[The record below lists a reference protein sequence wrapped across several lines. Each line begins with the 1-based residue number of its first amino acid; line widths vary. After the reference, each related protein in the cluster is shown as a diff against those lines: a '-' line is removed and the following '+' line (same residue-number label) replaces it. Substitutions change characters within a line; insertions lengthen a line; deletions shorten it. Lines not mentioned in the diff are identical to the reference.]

1 MPFRRSQFES
11 SIGSAPSDKSFN
23 PATLLSIICLWL
35 AAVGNGAVWQE
46 LHKLGRLQSA
56 KDVWVAICMGLVIW
70 GALVALSALLA
81 WRRSIKPVLVF
92 LLIASALGM
101 HFMMSYGV
109 VIDNTMMI
117 NVFQTDPRE
126 TRDLLNLQLF
136 VTLILVAGLPMLWLW
151 FVSVRRLPWEKQLAR
166 NTLILIAGVAVS
178 VGAIA
183 LSFQGFSSLM
193 RNHKHVRYLLNPLNS
208 LYAIGQIATKP
219 LRHGPQPLQ
228 AIGQDAKLG
237 APSESSKPPLLM
249 IVVGETARAANF
261 SFNGY
266 GRQTTPQLAKIAQ
279 TDHFVY
285 WKDAWSCGTNTA
297 ASLPCMFS
305 HLGKEAYEDSK
316 ARYESLLDV
325 LQRAGMA
332 VLWIDNQSGC
342 KGVCDRVGNV
352 NVSQAKIPEHCSS
365 GECHDGVMLHDLD
378 ARIAALPAEK
388 RAKGVVVVLHQMGSH
403 GPAYYKRVPPE
414 FKKFQPECLTNN
426 LSDCSREQIT
436 NSYDNT
442 LLYTDQLLFS
452 SINWLKTKA
461 NTAQSAMIYVSD
473 HGESLGEKG
482 IYLHGLPYAIAP
494 NEQKQIPW
502 LNWFSPEFV
511 AGKNLDVA
519 CLKRNAGQRVS
530 HDNLFHSV
538 LGLLDVKTSLH
549 TANLDVY
556 AACSKP

>member
-1 MPFRRSQFES
+1 MRFTTSPSE
-11 SIGSAPSDKSFN
+11 GAPNGTGLS
-23 PATLLSIICLWL
+23 PATLLIIVSLWI
-35 AAVGNGAVWQE
+35 ATIANGALWQE
-46 LHKLGRLQSA
+46 LHQLGLLQTA
-56 KDVWVAICMGLVIW
+56 KDIWVAICMGGVMW
-70 GALVALSALLA
+70 GALIALGSCLA
-81 WRRSIKPVLVF
+81 WRRSIKPVLAFF
-92 LLIASALGM
+92 LIVAALGM

-109 VIDNTMMI
+109 VIDDTMML

-126 TRDLLNLQLF
+126 TRDLLNLRLF
-136 VTLILVAGLPMLWLW
+136 ITLLLVAGLPTLWLW
-151 FVSVRRLPWEKQLAR
+151 FAPIKRAIWRKQMLQNA
-166 NTLILIAGVAVS
+166 LILIAGCALLIA
-178 VGAIA
+178 AIA

-219 LRHGPQPLQ
+219 LRNGPQPLQ

-237 APSESSKPPLLM
+237 ASYASAGKPPLLM
-249 IVVGETARAANF
+249 IVVGETARSANF
-261 SFNGY
+261 SFSGY
-266 GRQTTPQLAKIAQ
+266 ARETTPQMKALSQ
-279 TDHFVY
+279 TEPFVY

-305 HLGKEAYEDSK
+305 HLGKEAFEDSK

-325 LQRAGMA
+325 LQRAGLA
-332 VLWIDNQSGC
+332 VIWIDNQSGC
-342 KGVCDRVGNV
+342 KGVCDRVENV
-352 NVSQAKIPEHCSS
+352 NTLAAKIPEHCSS
-365 GECHDGVMLHDLD
+365 GECHDLVMLHDLD
-378 ARIAALPAEK
+378 ARIAALPASS

-403 GPAYYKRVPPE
+403 GPAYFKRVPDA

-426 LSDCSREQIT
+426 LSECTREQIT

-442 LLYTDQLLFS
+442 LLYTDQLLS
-452 SINWLKTKA
+452 SSVKWLKTKA
-461 NTAQSAMIYVSD
+461 DTASSAMIYVSD

-511 AGKNLDVA
+511 AAQKLDIA
-519 CLKRNAGQRVS
+519 CLQKNASQRIT

-538 LGLLDVKTSLH
+538 LGLLDVKTALH
-549 TANLDVY
+549 SPKLDVY
-556 AACSKP
+556 APCIKP

>member
-1 MPFRRSQFES
+1 
-11 SIGSAPSDKSFN
+11 
-23 PATLLSIICLWL
+23 
-35 AAVGNGAVWQE
+35 
-46 LHKLGRLQSA
+46 
-56 KDVWVAICMGLVIW
+56 
-70 GALVALSALLA
+70 
-81 WRRSIKPVLVF
+81 
-92 LLIASALGM
+92 
-101 HFMMSYGV
+101 
-109 VIDNTMMI
+109 
-117 NVFQTDPRE
+117 
-126 TRDLLNLQLF
+126 
-136 VTLILVAGLPMLWLW
+136 
-151 FVSVRRLPWEKQLAR
+151 
-166 NTLILIAGVAVS
+166 
-178 VGAIA
+178 
-183 LSFQGFSSLM
+183 
-193 RNHKHVRYLLNPLNS
+193 
-208 LYAIGQIATKP
+208 
-219 LRHGPQPLQ
+219 
-228 AIGQDAKLG
+228 
-237 APSESSKPPLLM
+237 
-249 IVVGETARAANF
+249 
-261 SFNGY
+261 
-266 GRQTTPQLAKIAQ
+266 
-279 TDHFVY
+279 
-285 WKDAWSCGTNTA
+285 
-297 ASLPCMFS
+297 
-305 HLGKEAYEDSK
+305 
-316 ARYESLLDV
+316 
-325 LQRAGMA
+325 
-332 VLWIDNQSGC
+332 
-342 KGVCDRVGNV
+342 
-352 NVSQAKIPEHCSS
+352 
-365 GECHDGVMLHDLD
+365 MLHDLD

>member
-11 SIGSAPSDKSFN
+11 STGSSLANKGFN
-23 PATLLSIICLWL
+23 PATLLIIVCLWI

-46 LHKLGRLQSA
+46 LHKLGRLQSG
-56 KDVWVAICMGLVIW
+56 KDIWVAICMGLMIW
-70 GALVALSALLA
+70 GSLVALAALLA
-81 WRRSIKPVLVF
+81 WRRSIKPVLIF
-92 LLIASALGM
+92 LLIAAALGM

-126 TRDLLNLQLF
+126 TRDLLNFRLF
-136 VTLILVAGLPMLWLW
+136 ITLFLVAGLPMIWLW
-151 FVSVRRLPWEKQLAR
+151 FAPVQHTRWRKQLLRTA
-166 NTLILIAGVAVS
+166 LILIAGVAVS

-208 LYAIGQIATKP
+208 LYAIGQIATQP

-228 AIGQDAKLG
+228 AIGLDAKLG
-237 APSESSKPPLLM
+237 ERAQAKPPLLM
-249 IVVGETARAANF
+249 IVVGETARSANF

-266 GRQTTPQLAKIAQ
+266 ARQTTPQLAKIAQ
-279 TDHFVY
+279 TDNFVY

-325 LQRAGMA
+325 LQRAGLA

-342 KGVCDRVGNV
+342 KGVCDRVENV
-352 NVSQAKIPEHCSS
+352 NTAQAKVPEHCSS
-365 GECHDGVMLHDLD
+365 GECHDLVMLHDLD

-388 RAKGVVVVLHQMGSH
+388 RAKGVVVILHQMGSH
-403 GPAYYKRVPPE
+403 GPAYYKRVPQA

-426 LSDCSREQIT
+426 LSDCTREQIT

-442 LLYTDQLLFS
+442 LAYTDHLLFS
-452 SINWLKTKA
+452 SIDWLKTKA
-461 NTAQSAMIYVSD
+461 DAAPSAMIYVSD

-511 AGKNLDVA
+511 TGKNLDIA
-519 CLKRNAGQRVS
+519 CLQKNASQRIT

-538 LGLLDVKTSLH
+538 LGLLDVKTALH
-549 TANLDVY
+549 APKLDVY
-556 AACSKP
+556 APCMKP

>member
-1 MPFRRSQFES
+1 L
-11 SIGSAPSDKSFN
+11 I
-23 PATLLSIICLWL
+23 
-35 AAVGNGAVWQE
+35 
-46 LHKLGRLQSA
+46 
-56 KDVWVAICMGLVIW
+56 
-70 GALVALSALLA
+70 
-81 WRRSIKPVLVF
+81 F
-92 LLIASALGM
+92 LLIATALGL
-101 HFMMSYGV
+101 HFMLSYGV
-109 VIDNTMMI
+109 VIDDTMMI
-117 NVFQTDPRE
+117 NVMQTDPRE
-126 TRDLLNLQLF
+126 TRDLLNTRLFLTLF
-136 VTLILVAGLPMLWLW
+136 VVAGLPIIWLW
-151 FVSVRRLPWEKQLAR
+151 RQSVQQLVWRKQLLR
-166 NTLILIAGVAVS
+166 NALILIAACALLIAAVL
-178 VGAIA
+178 V
-183 LSFQGFSSLM
+183 SFQGFSSLM
-193 RNHKHVRYLLNPLNS
+193 RNHKHVRFLVNPVNS

-237 APSESSKPPLLM
+237 ASYASSSKPPLLM
-249 IVVGETARAANF
+249 IVVGETARSANF

-266 GRQTTPQLAKIAQ
+266 ARETTPQMKALSQ
-279 TDHFVY
+279 TEPFVY

-305 HLGKEAYEDSK
+305 HLGKEAFEDSK

-325 LQRAGMA
+325 LQRAGLA

-342 KGVCDRVGNV
+342 KGVCDRVANA
-352 NVSQAKIPEHCSS
+352 NTLAAKIPEHCSS
-365 GECHDGVMLHDLD
+365 DECHDLVMLHDLD

-403 GPAYYKRVPPE
+403 GPAYFKRVPPE

-426 LSDCSREQIT
+426 LSECTREQIT

-442 LLYTDQLLFS
+442 LLYTDQLLSS
-452 SINWLKTKA
+452 SIKWLKA
-461 NTAQSAMIYVSD
+461 RENTARSAMIYVSD

-511 AGKNLDVA
+511 AAQTLDIA
-519 CLKRNAGQRVS
+519 CLQKNASQRIT

-538 LGLLDVKTSLH
+538 LGLLDVKTALYSPK
-549 TANLDVY
+549 LDVY
-556 AACSKP
+556 APCIKP